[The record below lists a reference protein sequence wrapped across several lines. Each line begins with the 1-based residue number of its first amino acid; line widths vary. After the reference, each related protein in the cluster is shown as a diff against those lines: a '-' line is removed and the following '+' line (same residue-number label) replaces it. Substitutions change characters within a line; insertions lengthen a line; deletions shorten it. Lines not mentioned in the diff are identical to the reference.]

1 MKIKKNIAIHKII
14 NTDLKL
20 SRYRNPFGRP
30 KSTGIGDRFAA
41 GVYTTGKLGLS
52 DALNG

>member
-1 MKIKKNIAIHKII
+1 MKIKKDIEIHKII

-30 KSTGIGDRFAA
+30 KSADIGDSFAA
-41 GVYTTGKLGLS
+41 GVYTTCEPGLC